1 MEVLIAD
8 DHPLF
13 RDAIKAVL
21 EEIDEGLRA
30 VEAGTC
36 DEVVAAAQG
45 QAGLDLVLLDLAMPG
60 PPGQGLEVISRL
72 GALKPDLPV
81 VVLSASEDPEDVQ
94 KALAYGAQGYIPK
107 SMATEVLRNALQL
120 VLAGGVYVPPSLMR
134 SAGPIRGAAEPEPAE
149 GPLERFTPRQWEVL
163 KLLRQG
169 FSNKEIARALELS
182 PETVKVHL
190 AAAYRELG
198 VHNRTQAVMAL
209 QTLDPEGEPP
219 AP

>member
-1 MEVLIAD
+1 MQVLIAD

-13 RDAIKAVL
+13 RDAIRAVL
-21 EEIDEGLRA
+21 EEIDGGLQV

-36 DEVVAAAQG
+36 DEVLEAVQG
-45 QAGLDLVLLDLAMPG
+45 QTGLDLVLLDLAMPG
-60 PPGQGLEVISRL
+60 PPGQGLEVIARL
-72 GALKPDLPV
+72 GVLTPDLPV

-107 SMATEVLRNALQL
+107 SMATEVLRSALQL
-120 VLAGGVYVPPSLMR
+120 VLAGGVYVPPSLL
-134 SAGPIRGAAEPEPAE
+134 RGRGTPAE
-149 GPLERFTPRQWEVL
+149 DNAPAAVSGPERFTPRQWEVL

-169 FSNKEIARALELS
+169 FSNKEIARALDLS

-209 QTLDPEGEPP
+209 QRFDGDDET
-219 AP
+219 ASS

>member
-1 MEVLIAD
+1 MQVLIAD

-13 RDAIKAVL
+13 RDAIRTVL
-21 EEIDEGLRA
+21 EEIDGGLRV

-36 DEVVAAAQG
+36 DEVLDAAQG
-45 QAGLDLVLLDLAMPG
+45 DAGLDLVLLDLAMPG
-60 PPGQGLEVISRL
+60 PPGQGLEVIARL
-72 GALKPDLPV
+72 GTLTPDLPV
-81 VVLSASEDPEDVQ
+81 VVLSASEEPEDVQ

-107 SMATEVLRNALQL
+107 SMATEVLRSALQL
-120 VLAGGVYVPPSLMR
+120 VLAGGVYVPPALLR
-134 SAGPIRGAAEPEPAE
+134 GQGKTAGEARTPGRDEV
-149 GPLERFTPRQWEVL
+149 GPERFTPRQWEVL

-169 FSNKEIARALELS
+169 FSNKEIARALDLS

-209 QTLDPEGEPP
+209 QRLDGDGETNP
-219 AP
+219 